1 MLNIGDNCLLNQA
14 PEKKDLIFNGKGSKS
29 LGNTFRSPHSNRFA
43 AAWFKK
49 KPSYHYVAD
58 FVGAQD
64 ETNFV
69 FRGQDGLVCPVLP

>member
-1 MLNIGDNCLLNQA
+1 MDRHHQEIRFVHRIQRDPQ
-14 PEKKDLIFNGKGSKS
+14 P
-29 LGNTFRSPHSNRFA
+29 LG
-43 AAWFKK
+43 FKK

-69 FRGQDGLVCPVLP
+69 SCRQDGLICPVLP